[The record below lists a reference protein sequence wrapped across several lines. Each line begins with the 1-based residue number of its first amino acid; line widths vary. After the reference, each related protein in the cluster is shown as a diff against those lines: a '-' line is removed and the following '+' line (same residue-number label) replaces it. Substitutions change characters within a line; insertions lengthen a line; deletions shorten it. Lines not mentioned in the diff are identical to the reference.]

1 MWRTIRENNAVE
13 AAMSFS
19 RRHFLTAFTAGTAV
33 AAAGRVIPFEAGWAR
48 DFELKSAAS
57 LAPSAATG
65 QARQTSRATH
75 ARGRSNTIIL
85 SSNENPYGAPP
96 KVAAVMQQC
105 LGVTNRYPFV
115 QQDELVAAL
124 ARTLR
129 RGEGELLVG
138 CGSTEVLRMA
148 AAAYTGPGKR
158 LIVPHPTFESIEWY
172 ATNCGAETV
181 RVPLTSTWAHD
192 LDAMLAATR
201 RHSGL
206 IYVCNPNNPT
216 ATLTPRKQL
225 AEFLTRVPPEFT
237 VLLDE
242 AYHHFAVGEP
252 EYQSFLADGGGN
264 PRVIVA
270 RTFSKVYGMAGLRL
284 GYAAAPREAIAP
296 MAKCQL
302 QDNVNMLAAQ
312 CGVAALE
319 DEAGMLA
326 SSKRIVGDREAFL
339 AEAKSRKLHMMPSS
353 ANFAMVETGR
363 PIRDVIAGFRERGIS
378 IGRPFPTLEQ
388 WARISFGT
396 PQEMKAFWGAWDDLK
411 LG

>member
-1 MWRTIRENNAVE
+1 MPV
-13 AAMSFS
+13 S

-48 DFELKSAAS
+48 DFELKTAAAFA
-57 LAPSAATG
+57 LPQTATAP
-65 QARQTSRATH
+65 ARHSSRAAH
-75 ARGRSNTIIL
+75 ARGGRGAIIL

-105 LGVTNRYPFV
+105 LAVTNRYPFV
-115 QQDELVAAL
+115 QQHELVAAL

-129 RGEGELLVG
+129 RSEQELLVG

-201 RHSGL
+201 GHSGL
-206 IYVCNPNNPT
+206 IYICNPNNPT

-225 AEFLTRVPPEFT
+225 AEFLTRVPAEFT

-264 PRVIVA
+264 PRVVVA

-284 GYAAAPREAIAP
+284 GYAAGSREAIAP

-312 CGVAALE
+312 CGAAALE
-319 DEAGMLA
+319 DDAGMLA
-326 SSKRIVGDREAFL
+326 ASKRIVGDREAFL
-339 AEAKSRKLHMMPSS
+339 AASRARKLHVMPSS

-363 PIRDVIAGFRERGIS
+363 PVRDVIAGFRERGIS
-378 IGRPFPTLEQ
+378 IGRPFPTLEK
-388 WARISFGT
+388 WARVSFGT
-396 PQEMKAFWGAWDDLK
+396 PEEMKAFWDAWDEMK
-411 LG
+411 IG